1 MRWAMV
7 VESVSPIALFIMFV
21 GQAEPARRVAAVVCA
36 ENGLR
41 PRRFETQVRINALKV
56 RESRVSGSPV
66 CFAVAFPINVT
77 AIVAHYS
84 AAGLRLRL
92 RLGNSL
98 RLWLGLR
105 RRRALAIL
113 KSQIAVGPIL
123 IGLALPINETAIV
136 NRDRTAGLRLRLR
149 LGNGLRLWLGLRRR
163 RALAVLKCPI
173 AVGPILIG
181 LAFPIDKTA
190 IVDVLP

>member
-84 AAGLRLRL
+84 TAGLRLRL
-92 RLGNSL
+92 RLGNS
-98 RLWLGLR
+98 
-105 RRRALAIL
+105 
-113 KSQIAVGPIL
+113 
-123 IGLALPINETAIV
+123 
-136 NRDRTAGLRLRLR
+136 
-149 LGNGLRLWLGLRRR
+149 LRLWLGLRRR